1 MQKHLLEMPCSS
13 VLEVASRNHTLQ
25 TYSYQNP
32 QEFSDIKEDEE
43 SESRSF
49 LSAEKPGWIGS
60 GISHLLLNIRDTTAM
75 LGLSSGYG
83 CTHNNAI

>member
-1 MQKHLLEMPCSS
+1 MQYICYICPVLGVALTIHHHCQNTEECSDMK
-13 VLEVASRNHTLQ
+13 VDEV
-25 TYSYQNP
+25 
-32 QEFSDIKEDEE
+32 

-49 LSAEKPGWIGS
+49 RYVKKPGWLGS